1 MEMELA
7 KITAKGQIT
16 IPIAVRRQLGL
27 KEGDKILFVK
37 QGNEIILKNPI
48 VIAFKEAQKEFEGEA
63 DRVGLKNEDDVIQM
77 IKELR
82 NE

>member
-1 MEMELA
+1 MELA

-37 QGNEIILKNPI
+37 QGNEIILKNPT